1 MADRLFKEVR
11 YDLGTL
17 VNYIEMGEI
26 GLPDIQRPFVWKDT
40 KVRDLFDSMY
50 RGYPIGYL
58 LFWQNAFVEE
68 ARQIGADAKQKPARL
83 LIVDGQQRLTSLFAV
98 IQGVE
103 VVRENYQKEKIEI
116 SFNPI
121 TERFAVSDAAIKKD
135 RSYIPNISMLW
146 NKSTDIFEL
155 VDTYIQNNQEVAS
168 LTPEDVKKIRQS
180 ITRLSNLLN
189 FPFTALEL
197 SSAITE
203 EQVAEI
209 FVRINSEGKPLN
221 QSDFILTLMS
231 VFWDEGRTMLE
242 DFCRMAKTPSTG
254 QPSPYNLVSQ
264 PDPDQLLRVS
274 VGLGFKRARL
284 HYVYSILRGKDLE
297 TGEFSEQRRIDQF
310 EILKNAQSRVLN
322 LTYWHDFLKAIALS
336 GYRNSDYISS
346 QTNLMFAYTL
356 YLIGRTE
363 YKVEE
368 FKLRQVIA
376 RWFFMS
382 SLTGRF
388 TGSPESAMEFDL
400 ARFRNVTEADE
411 FIGELERICAEVF
424 TDDYWSIN
432 LPNSLATSSPRS
444 PSLFAFYASL
454 ILLEADALFSKQKVA
469 DLIDASI
476 KSTRSAL
483 ERHHLYPKA
492 YLKTQGIIDLR
503 DTNQIANYAIV
514 EWNDNSAISDTDP
527 KEYVPQIVS
536 RFSPQEIKKMY
547 YWHGLP
553 DNWEVMDYKEFLM
566 RRRERISQIIA
577 DAYHKLKSDLKQ
589 EDEISHLS
597 IADIIAQGET
607 GAVEF
612 KSTLRTNLH
621 TGQPDPRIELSVLK
635 TIAGFLNSKGGTLL
649 IGVSDDKEALGLSVD
664 GFENDDKLHLHLVN
678 LLNDRIGSHWTVY
691 LHPRFEDHEG
701 KRMLAID
708 CLPSRVP
715 IYVKDGQTQ
724 RFYVRAG
731 NSTSELQGSQAQDY
745 IKLRFRS

>member
-1 MADRLFKEVR
+1 MGDRLFKEVR

-26 GLPDIQRPFVWKDT
+26 GLPDIQRPFVWSDA

-58 LFWQNAFVEE
+58 LFWQNAFVED
-68 ARQIGADAKQKPARL
+68 ARQIGAETKQKPARL

-98 IQGVE
+98 VKGVE
-103 VVRENYQKEKIEI
+103 VVRENYEKEKIEI
-116 SFNPI
+116 SFNPLS
-121 TERFAVSDAAIKKD
+121 ERFAVSDAAIKKD
-135 RSYIPNISMLW
+135 KTYIPNISILW

-155 VDTYIQNNQEVAS
+155 VDTYINNNQEGTG
-168 LTPEDVKKIRQS
+168 LTPEDIKKIRIS
-180 ITRLSNLLN
+180 VTKLSNLLN

-197 SSAITE
+197 SASITE

-231 VFWDEGRTMLE
+231 VFWDEGRFMLE
-242 DFCRMAKTPSTG
+242 DFCRRARIPSTG
-254 QPSPYNLVSQ
+254 EPSPYNLISQ

-284 HYVYSILRGKDLE
+284 QYVYSILRGKDLE

-310 EILKNAQSRVLN
+310 GILKNAQERVLN

-336 GYRNSDYISS
+336 GYRNSEYISS
-346 QTNLMFAYTL
+346 QTNLMFAYTF

-368 FKLRQVIA
+368 FKLRQIIA

-400 ARFRNVTEADE
+400 ARFRHVKEADE
-411 FIGELERICAEVF
+411 FVNELERICAEVF

-432 LPNSLATSSPRS
+432 LPNNLATSSSRS
-444 PSLFAFYASL
+444 PSLYAFYASL
-454 ILLEADALFSKQKVA
+454 VLLDANALFSKQKVS

-483 ERHHLYPKA
+483 ERHHLFPKA
-492 YLKTQGIIDLR
+492 YLKSQGISDLR
-503 DTNQIANYAIV
+503 DTNQIANYAII
-514 EWNDNSAISDTDP
+514 EWNDNSAISDADP
-527 KEYVPQIVS
+527 RVYVPQITS
-536 RFSPQEIKKMY
+536 RFTPQEIKKMY
-547 YWHGLP
+547 YWHALP
-553 DNWEVMDYKEFLM
+553 DNWEDMDYREFLM

-577 DAYHKLKSDLKQ
+577 DAYHTLKADAEKANNETLKDIRDL
-589 EDEISHLS
+589 IS
-597 IADIIAQGET
+597 QGES
-607 GAVEF
+607 GGVEF

-621 TGQPDPRIELSVLK
+621 TGLPDPKIELSVLK
-635 TIAGFLNSKGGTLL
+635 TIAGFLNGKGGTLL
-649 IGVSDDKEALGLSVD
+649 IGVSDDKQPIGLQQD

-678 LLNDRIGSHWTVY
+678 LLNDRIGSNWTVY
-691 LHPRFEDHEG
+691 LHPHFEDYEEI
-701 KRMLAID
+701 RILAID

-715 IYVKDGQTQ
+715 VYVKDGQLQ
-724 RFYVRAG
+724 RFFVRAS
-731 NSTSELQGSQAQDY
+731 NSTSELQGEEAQNY